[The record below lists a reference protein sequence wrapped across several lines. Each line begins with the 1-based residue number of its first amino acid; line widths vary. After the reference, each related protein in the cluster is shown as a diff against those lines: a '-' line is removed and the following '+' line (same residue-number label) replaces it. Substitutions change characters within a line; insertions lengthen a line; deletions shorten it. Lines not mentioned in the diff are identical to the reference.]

1 MHLDKKNKIEEWL
14 SYAKDDLYAAEHF
27 FKTMEIPVYRVVC
40 FNAQQSAEK
49 YLKAYQIY
57 FELEIIKTHSLETL
71 IESIKQF
78 DEEIT
83 QLENDSILLTK
94 YSVKYRYPDDF
105 VDLTNEDAKDSIKIA
120 KQIQKYIITKILIQ

>member
-1 MHLDKKNKIEEWL
+1 M
-14 SYAKDDLYAAEHF
+14 
-27 FKTMEIPVYRVVC
+27 C

>member
-1 MHLDKKNKIEEWL
+1 MNLDKKNKIEEWL
-14 SYAKDDLYAAEHF
+14 SYAKDDLYSAEHF

-57 FELEIIKTHSLETL
+57 FEIEIIKTHSLETL
-71 IESIKQF
+71 INSIKSF
-78 DEEIT
+78 DEEII

-105 VDLTNEDAKDSIKIA
+105 VDLTKDDAEDSINIA
-120 KQIQKYIITKILIQ
+120 KQIQKFITQKIIFK